1 MVFAQLTVVTLEIS
15 GPSITFASTV
25 PVPWAYGMHDA
36 GRSWWQVTN
45 NGVVH
50 LAIAAKRLRT
60 LRLFGTGASAGM
72 VRDRFAR
79 PPAQT
84 VTVDKDAW
92 WLQRQSTE
100 AVAVN

>member
-1 MVFAQLTVVTLEIS
+1 
-15 GPSITFASTV
+15 
-25 PVPWAYGMHDA
+25 
-36 GRSWWQVTN
+36 VTN
-45 NGVVH
+45 NGIVH

-60 LRLFGTGASAGM
+60 LRLFGTSASAGM
-72 VRDRFAR
+72 VKDRFAR

-92 WLQRQSTE
+92 WLQRPSTE